1 MAAQIAQ
8 TSMGFVDTVMVG
20 KVAPEDL
27 AAVAMGTGLWH
38 PLYLFG
44 IGVLMATSTLVAHLH
59 GAGKSE
65 AIGPLMRQALWLSVL
80 LSGPTIWLL
89 CQMATVMRWLRV
101 TPDVV
106 HIAQGYLDALAW
118 GVFPA
123 FAFSALRF
131 LCEGI
136 GFTRPIMLFGIVGLV
151 TNVGANYVLIYGKLG
166 FPALGAVGCGLA
178 SALALWAMFGC
189 LLAHVLRFHRYRR
202 LGIFARTDYP
212 KWSELKP
219 LLTIGLPIGLSIFI
233 EASIFGA
240 IALILGVLGATVVAG
255 HQIALNVASLS
266 FMIPLSFAM
275 ATTVRVGQ
283 AAGRSDPRAAR
294 TCGFIGIAMALVT
307 QMAMGLLIFTFA
319 QPIAKLYSNDPSVI
333 DVAVGLLTFAALFQ
347 ISDGLQVSAN
357 GALRGLKDTR
367 VPMLITILAYW
378 VIGLP
383 LGYMVGMVLGLGAP
397 GLWIGLIAGLT
408 IAAVLLNVRFFR
420 VSAAA

>member
-1 MAAQIAQ
+1 
-8 TSMGFVDTVMVG
+8 
-20 KVAPEDL
+20 
-27 AAVAMGTGLWH
+27 
-38 PLYLFG
+38 
-44 IGVLMATSTLVAHLH
+44 
-59 GAGKSE
+59 
-65 AIGPLMRQALWLSVL
+65 MRQALWLSVL

-202 LGIFARTDYP
+202 LGIFARMDYP
-212 KWSELKP
+212 EWSELKP
-219 LLTIGLPIGLSIFI
+219 LLTIGLPIGLTIFI

-333 DVAVGLLTFAALFQ
+333 DVAVGLLTIQ
-347 ISDGLQVSAN
+347 S
-357 GALRGLKDTR
+357 
-367 VPMLITILAYW
+367 
-378 VIGLP
+378 
-383 LGYMVGMVLGLGAP
+383 
-397 GLWIGLIAGLT
+397 
-408 IAAVLLNVRFFR
+408 FF
-420 VSAAA
+420 